1 MGHRAAAGDD
11 GGIYAGILVTYRNIV
26 TKTYFPREI
35 IPLAQIGSRF
45 VDITAAGA
53 LYVVLM
59 AYYGV
64 GVGRWVGFVPL
75 FLLLLVLFTAGVTLL
90 TSALNVFY
98 RDINPVVQIG
108 LQLWLYLTPVAY
120 PLSAVPDRYR
130 VFFLLNPLTGVIE
143 GLRSVILFDREP
155 DWNVVG
161 VSAALILSLFGL
173 SLMVFKKTDRY
184 FADVI

>member
-1 MGHRAAAGDD
+1 
-11 GGIYAGILVTYRNIV
+11 
-26 TKTYFPREI
+26 
-35 IPLAQIGSRF
+35 
-45 VDITAAGA
+45 
-53 LYVVLM
+53 
-59 AYYGV
+59 
-64 GVGRWVGFVPL
+64 
-75 FLLLLVLFTAGVTLL
+75 
-90 TSALNVFY
+90 VFY

-120 PLSAVPDRYR
+120 PLSAVPERYR
-130 VFFLLNPLTGVIE
+130 VAFLLNPLTGVIE